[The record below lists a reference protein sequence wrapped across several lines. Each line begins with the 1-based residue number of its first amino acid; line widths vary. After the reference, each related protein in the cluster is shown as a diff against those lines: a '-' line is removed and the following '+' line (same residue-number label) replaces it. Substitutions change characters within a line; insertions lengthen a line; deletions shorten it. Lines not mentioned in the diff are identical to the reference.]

1 MYRILSLDGGGIR
14 GVLTAVL
21 LKRLDQ
27 IQPGFL
33 DKVNLFAGTSTG
45 GILALALAAGFSP
58 EECKGLYVEFG
69 SEIFANPIP
78 DWLDGGSLF
87 GAKYENDNL
96 ARALRRYFGDRTL
109 KDLLPRQ
116 VLISSFDLDNQDS
129 ANRNPEQFR
138 TWKAK
143 FFHNYAQEER
153 GADLNE
159 SLVDVALRTSAA
171 PTYFPIYD
179 GYIDGGVVANNPSMC
194 AVAQALDSGQQLDP
208 QGAWTPVALSD
219 IVVLSLG
226 TGRNQQFVPR
236 EHGAN
241 IGLLQWAVHL
251 VNILVDGTADVA
263 HYQCGQLLRNRY
275 CRVNPTLR
283 EEIDLDSHKKTER
296 LIEIAADADISDAV
310 AWMKQY
316 FAD

>member
-1 MYRILSLDGGGIR
+1 MYRILTLDGGGIR

-21 LKRLDQ
+21 LKRLDR

-33 DKVNLFAGTSTG
+33 DKIDLFAGTSTG
-45 GILALALAAGFSP
+45 GILALALAAGFTP
-58 EECKGLYVEFG
+58 EECKDLYVRFG
-69 SEIFANPIP
+69 PEIFANPIP
-78 DWLDGGSLF
+78 DWVDGGSLF
-87 GAKYENDNL
+87 GAKYENDSL

-143 FFHNYAQEER
+143 FFHNYAAEER
-153 GADLNE
+153 GADLAE
-159 SLVDVALRTSAA
+159 GVVDVALRTSAA
-171 PTYFPIYD
+171 PTYFPVYD

-194 AVAQALDSGQQLDP
+194 AVAQALDSARHVNA
-208 QGAWTPVALSD
+208 QGDLVPVTLND

-236 EHGAN
+236 EQGAN
-241 IGLLQWAVHL
+241 IGLLHWAVHL

-263 HYQCGQLLRNRY
+263 HYQCGQLLRDRY
-275 CRVNPTLR
+275 CRLNPTLR
-283 EEIDLDSHKKTER
+283 EAIDLDSHKKTER

-310 AWMKQY
+310 AWLKTY

>member
-33 DKVNLFAGTSTG
+33 EKVDLFAGTSTG
-45 GILALALAAGFSP
+45 GILALALAAGFAP
-58 EECKGLYVEFG
+58 EECKELYVKFG
-69 SEIFANPIP
+69 PEIFANPIP
-78 DWLDGGSLF
+78 DWIDGGSLF

-96 ARALRRYFGDRTL
+96 ARAVRRYFGDRTL
-109 KDLLPRQ
+109 RDLLPRH
-116 VLISSFDLDNQDS
+116 VLISSFDLDNQENS
-129 ANRNPEQFR
+129 NRNPEQFR

-143 FFHNYAQEER
+143 FFHNYANEER

-159 SLVDVALRTSAA
+159 ALVDVALRTSAA

-179 GYIDGGVVANNPSMC
+179 GYVDGGVVANNPSMC
-194 AVAQALDSGQQLDP
+194 AVAQALDSGQHLNG
-208 QGAWTPVALSD
+208 QGGWTPITLDD

-236 EHGAN
+236 EEGAN
-241 IGLLQWAVHL
+241 IGLLQWARHL
-251 VNILVDGTADVA
+251 VGILVDGTADVA
-263 HYQCGQLLRNRY
+263 HYQCGQLLRERY
-275 CRVNPTLR
+275 CRLNPTLR

-310 AWMKQY
+310 AWMKKY